1 MNSLKLRK
9 IGNSLGV
16 ILPTEVLGHL
26 QVAEGD
32 EIFAVS
38 TPRGIQLSRMSPSE
52 AEDLEIAERLMA
64 RHRPVLDL
72 LSK

>member
-1 MNSLKLRK
+1 MNSLKVRK

-38 TPRGIQLSRMSPSE
+38 TPGGIQLSRMSPSQ

-72 LSK
+72 LAK